1 MRKSIITRIFNK
13 KNLDILF
20 ARQTKKI
27 KKKKKIKTS
36 IERGDIKTQLKKI
49 KRILKNTMNNLC
61 EKLDHFD
68 ELDILNGTLYL
79 KLTQEEA

>member
-13 KNLDILF
+13 KSDILF
-20 ARQTKKI
+20 VRQTKKI

-49 KRILKNTMNNLC
+49 KRILKNTINNLC
-61 EKLDHFD
+61 EKLDHFN
-68 ELDILNGTLYL
+68 ELDILNGTLY
-79 KLTQEEA
+79 KN

>member
-13 KNLDILF
+13 KSDILF

-49 KRILKNTMNNLC
+49 KRILKNTINNLC
-61 EKLDHFD
+61 EKLDHFN
-68 ELDILNGTLYL
+68 ELDILNGTLY
-79 KLTQEEA
+79 KN